1 MSEFTVSVYKLL
13 VFYWNLLVL
22 LQINVGCSTQFR
34 LDHPVMLQY
43 SHDGGQTWR
52 LVHEPCYQESDCNG
66 LQTEG
71 TIYYSGPHGSWQ
83 NIIIPVSET
92 IAMQ

>member
-1 MSEFTVSVYKLL
+1 MEFACFAS
-13 VFYWNLLVL
+13 
-22 LQINVGCSTQFR
+22 QINVGCSTQFR